1 MPKNP
6 KNADLDPRECH
17 EFVVLVPKEYK
28 THSQMREEL
37 RKAIQKQLSKEVII
51 KRRRRDFEGA

>member
-6 KNADLDPRECH
+6 KNADLDPSECH
-17 EFVVLVPKEYK
+17 EFVVLVPKEFK

-37 RKAIQKQLSKEVII
+37 RKAIQKQLTQKVIV

>member
-17 EFVVLVPKEYK
+17 EFVVLVKKLQCSMNKWMALKYNY
-28 THSQMREEL
+28 QG
-37 RKAIQKQLSKEVII
+37 V
-51 KRRRRDFEGA
+51 GA